1 MGDRFCQTFV
11 GYVLWRSI
19 WLVVF
24 LLFWGCLGVFGKRL
38 VVRLLECWGYFWKR
52 LLRNWGR
59 VVKRL
64 PLPIA
69 SVGKVSSN
77 TIDTF
82 VYMSENAKSQLL
94 EILKDLGCL
103 ESCAKFQSALV
114 SDGCFRSTVVVKFPD
129 GREVVGSG
137 EGGQKSDASIAAA
150 QVALDQ
156 LKQNYPD
163 LIINWESIR
172 IEAQA
177 GDALIKLGV
186 YLSADLT
193 RASDTSKRLQE
204 LEPDN
209 QLAKVFDRWKTQNDP
224 DLSIWGGT
232 LGKKRKATL
241 VEALLWRRFK
251 TDEMLIPLQSLLN
264 TLL

>member
-1 MGDRFCQTFV
+1 V
-11 GYVLWRSI
+11 GT
-19 WLVVF
+19 
-24 LLFWGCLGVFGKRL
+24 
-38 VVRLLECWGYFWKR
+38 
-52 LLRNWGR
+52 
-59 VVKRL
+59 
-64 PLPIA
+64 
-69 SVGKVSSN
+69 VSLSPVN
-77 TIDTF
+77 HQP
-82 VYMSENAKSQLL
+82 YMSENAKNQLL

-103 ESCAKFQSALV
+103 ESCAQFQSDRV
-114 SDGCFRSTVVVKFPD
+114 SDGCYRSTVVVTFPD

-137 EGGQKSDASIAAA
+137 EGGQKSASIAAA

-156 LKQNYPD
+156 LKQKYPD

-186 YLSADLT
+186 YLSVDLT

-209 QLAKVFDRWKTQNDP
+209 QLAKVFDRWRTENDP
-224 DLSIWGGT
+224 DLSIWGST

-251 TDEMLIPLQSLLN
+251 TDEMLVPLQSLLN